1 MLKKLTKQ
9 GFLRNQ
15 PNKDAKEISE
25 TRICNEITK
34 QGCLRNK
41 TNKDF

>member
-15 PNKDAKEISE
+15 PNKNGKEINQ
-25 TRICNEITK
+25 TRIFKELTK

-41 TNKDF
+41 PNKDL